1 MRQKLQLGA
10 LLTAAALLLACGESV
25 VAPLAA
31 PNDASPVVVVGPP
44 THPAGGQYTF
54 FPLTGRPHGVA
65 ALPSGRF
72 CVSQIDANTITCGWV
87 GEKTVTFDAP
97 IPVGQT
103 PAHVALSANGL
114 EAYVANQYGSSLS
127 IVDVVGGTTVATV
140 PLSNGGFNVLADPN
154 SSRVYVTTA
163 SGLLHTVDA
172 TTRSVINTLQLGA
185 AANGLALDGVLGRLY
200 VSSISAA
207 TISAVNTA
215 DNTIARTLN
224 VNAMPQRI
232 ALSPNRSTLYVASE
246 AVGVEVVRLNSP
258 ERFVIPGIQPGT
270 VGLALSPDGAQL
282 YVTNPPAGQITVVDA
297 PYRHVLTVTGGVFYP
312 RNVAF
317 ALNGRAALVT
327 DEYGRLIVIR

>member
-1 MRQKLQLGA
+1 MLPLLRIVA
-10 LLTAAALLLACGESV
+10 LLSTSALLLACSETV

-31 PNDASPVVVVGPP
+31 PADASAVVASAAP
-44 THPAGGQYTF
+44 THPAGGQYSF

-87 GEKTVTFDAP
+87 TEKTVTFDNP
-97 IPVGQT
+97 IQVGQS

-114 EAYVANQYGSSLS
+114 QAYVANQYGNSLS
-127 IVDVVGGTTVATV
+127 IVDVAGGVTVATV
-140 PLSNGGFNVLADPN
+140 PLSDGGFNVLADPN
-154 SSRVYVTTA
+154 SSRVYVTTS

-172 TTRSVINTLQLGA
+172 GTRTVISTLQLGA
-185 AANGLALDGVLGRLY
+185 ASNGLALDGTLGRLY

-207 TISAVNTA
+207 TVSAVDLA
-215 DNTIARTLN
+215 SNTIARTLS
-224 VNAMPQRI
+224 VNWQPQRI

-246 AVGVEVVRLNSP
+246 GVGVEVIRLNSS
-258 ERFVIPGIQPGT
+258 ERFIVPGVQPGT

-297 PYRHVLTVTGGVFYP
+297 PYRRVLTVTGGVFYP

-327 DEYGRLIVIR
+327 DEYGKLIVIR